1 MGSRMRLGLAQ
12 MDMVHRDKA
21 GNLAACR
28 QMIGQA
34 AEEKVD
40 LLLFPE
46 LTLTGFSSHI
56 AEDGEALDSSQT
68 LDFFSRE
75 AAAHHMAMGF
85 GMIVSP
91 SAQAEK
97 GENHCVLL
105 GREGQL
111 LADYAKI
118 HPFSF
123 GAEGR
128 FYTGGTDW
136 ASCQLDD
143 FTIAPFVCYDLR
155 FPEIFRV
162 HCRQVQL
169 MTVIANWP
177 STRMEHWYLLLRAR
191 ALENQCYV
199 AGVNRWGQEGKL
211 SYIGG
216 STVVAPDGTIL
227 VQDESGPG
235 LVTCDIERETVDKT
249 RKALPFLPDRR
260 PEIYAHLFAREAEE
274 QA

>member
-1 MGSRMRLGLAQ
+1 MQLGLAQ
-12 MDMVHRDKA
+12 MDMLHRDKA

-56 AEDGEALDSSQT
+56 AEDGEALGHSQT

-85 GMIVSP
+85 GMIAPSP
-91 SAQAEK
+91 TGGEK

-136 ASCQLDD
+136 TSCQLDD
-143 FTIAPFVCYDLR
+143 FTIAPFVC
-155 FPEIFRV
+155 
-162 HCRQVQL
+162 L
-169 MTVIANWP
+169 MLQTPIP
-177 STRMEHWYLLLRAR
+177 IIPKR
-191 ALENQCYV
+191 
-199 AGVNRWGQEGKL
+199 
-211 SYIGG
+211 
-216 STVVAPDGTIL
+216 
-227 VQDESGPG
+227 
-235 LVTCDIERETVDKT
+235 
-249 RKALPFLPDRR
+249 
-260 PEIYAHLFAREAEE
+260 
-274 QA
+274 